1 MATTGRS
8 ESRLFVRNSTGLV
21 RSASAVDATI
31 FNAVISAPI
40 GSTLAWSIFFTL
52 VAFPGADPVGVLII
66 AAIINIP
73 VLIMFALLG
82 ASMPRV
88 GGDYVWV
95 SRILNP
101 PLALI
106 SNLCMIMG
114 GLLGA
119 AYFAKF
125 FSVFALGPALV
136 AGGSLAHN
144 NTLISWGNSFQTD
157 KAWILAG
164 ALVMVALQT
173 YILIRGTKSTFR
185 WQNGAFLIAMFG
197 MVVAFIVLAFA
208 TKGGFQHNFNTLNKS
223 FGGGTAQNVI
233 AAGGGTHA
241 APDLG
246 NMSATLPTLFSIQ
259 GFMMWN
265 FWSVYMSGELKSA
278 SNRRRQLWIMFG
290 ALAFDT
296 VLLVIGALLLFHV
309 TGYDFMYAANVA
321 PNKAYAIPSGPFYQ
335 FLAAVSVNIP
345 FLTVIILGCFLFWSL
360 PSMIANTFMPIRSFF
375 AWSFDRLMP
384 EKLADVNDRTH
395 SPVIA
400 IVVVNVIIA
409 ALVIWSVTSNV
420 FQLVLGLIVLAGCLG
435 VVIIAIAAIAL
446 PLRRP
451 ELYRASPANVKF
463 LGIPVL
469 FIVAPLS
476 IAIFVALGRGLDPV
490 PGAGHAG
497 EQRQLLVDPGLV
509 RRPDRGRLPAVLH
522 PALHPGPPR
531 HQRQLRL
538 QGTASR
544 VRPAWWQDRRMGY
557 LPEMWH
563 DFGVAVAGLAGA
575 LTGLLFV
582 AVSIKSDVL
591 AGSRSL
597 ASRAA
602 QTLVLFI
609 TPAISAVLIVAPQ
622 PGSALG
628 AELLAVA
635 AVSAAALLVLDR
647 RAGHDANSVVARY
660 IERASPNT
668 VTAVL
673 VGVAGLTFL
682 LKAGGGLYWMIPA
695 VLAGLVG
702 GVINAWL
709 FLVKVPVRAER
720 DDADSDP

>member
-1 MATTGRS
+1 MTRGC
-8 ESRLFVRNSTGLV
+8 G
-21 RSASAVDATI
+21 
-31 FNAVISAPI
+31 
-40 GSTLAWSIFFTL
+40 L

-95 SRILNP
+95 SRILSP

-106 SNLCMIMG
+106 SNLCMIVG

-197 MVVAFIVLAFA
+197 MVVTFIVLAFA
-208 TKGGFQHNFNTLNKS
+208 SKGGFVSNFNTLNSS
-223 FGGGTAQNVI
+223 FGGGTAQTVI
-233 AAGGGTHA
+233 ATGGGTHA

-290 ALAFDT
+290 ALGFDA
-296 VLLVIGALLLFHV
+296 VLLIIGALLLFHV

-335 FLAAVSVNIP
+335 FLAALSVNVP

-360 PSMIANTFMPIRSFF
+360 PSMIAN
-375 AWSFDRLMP
+375 RLMP

-409 ALVIWSVTSNV
+409 ALVVWSVTSNV

-435 VVIIAIAAIAL
+435 VVIIAAAAIAL

-451 ELYRASPANVKF
+451 DLYRASPANVKF

-476 IAIFVALGRGLDPV
+476 IAIFVAL
-490 PGAGHAG
+490 
-497 EQRQLLVDPGLV
+497 
-509 RRPDRGRLPAVLH
+509 AVVSTQY
-522 PALHPGPPR
+522 PALVM
-531 HQRQLRL
+531 
-538 QGTASR
+538 QGNSANFWWI
-544 VRPAWWQDRRMGY
+544 PAW
-557 LPEMWH
+557 
-563 DFGVAVAGLAGA
+563 FAGLIVAGA
-575 LTGLLFV
+575 LLY
-582 AVSIKSDVL
+582 
-591 AGSRSL
+591 
-597 ASRAA
+597 
-602 QTLVLFI
+602 
-609 TPAISAVLIVAPQ
+609 
-622 PGSALG
+622 
-628 AELLAVA
+628 
-635 AVSAAALLVLDR
+635 
-647 RAGHDANSVVARY
+647 Y
-660 IERASPNT
+660 IP
-668 VTAVL
+668 
-673 VGVAGLTFL
+673 
-682 LKAGGGLYWMIPA
+682 
-695 VLAGLVG
+695 
-702 GVINAWL
+702 
-709 FLVKVPVRAER
+709 
-720 DDADSDP
+720 